1 MATDTAARKK
11 KGIFYGW
18 YMVGAGLILNMWSG
32 SIWTYGFTA
41 FFNPIRSE
49 FKWSSAQTAL
59 AFSFQR
65 LETGLAAPIIGFA
78 LDRIG
83 SRKMMLIGV
92 PIAAL
97 GFFFLSQVTSLWMFY
112 AAFVVIA
119 SGTSMCSLGVVT
131 VAVNNWFRRRR
142 GRALSILAVGMGLS
156 GSGVPLVAMLIAGVG
171 WRMALVVAAVGWLV
185 VGPSIA
191 LVMRHRP
198 ERYGYLPDGD
208 LPKEPVAVSKGAE
221 RIPVIEEYNF
231 TWREAIR
238 TRSFYLMA
246 LIGSTQAV
254 LMSPVF
260 VLEMPYLE
268 SVGYSTSTAALILTA
283 MTLSSL
289 LGRLGLGSLTDFIEP
304 RFVYMMLFALEVVG
318 LVAYS
323 FIGPGSPFLLV
334 LFLVTFPI
342 GYGASTPTRPSML
355 GSYFGRHSFGSI
367 QGLQS
372 LITMWAGIAAP
383 PFAGW
388 VYDTT
393 GSYQTAWLVFAGLAL
408 VSIPLAFLT
417 TRPKLPAHARRKQA
431 EQIAQVAV
439 ESSPGH
445 GRA

>member
-1 MATDTAARKK
+1 MATDTAVQKK

-18 YMVGAGLILNMWSG
+18 YMVGAGVILNMWSG

-65 LETGLAAPIIGFA
+65 LETGLAAPIIGFT

-97 GFFFLSQVTSLWMFY
+97 GFIFLSQVTSLWMFY
-112 AAFVVIA
+112 VAFVVIA

-156 GSGVPLVAMLIAGVG
+156 GSGVPLVAMLIAGIG
-171 WRMALVVAAVGWLV
+171 WRTSLIIMAVGWLV
-185 VGPSIA
+185 IGPSVA
-191 LVMRHRP
+191 MVMRHRP

-208 LPKEPVAVSKGAE
+208 PPKAPVAVSEGSE

-238 TRSFYLMA
+238 TRSFYFMA

-254 LMSPVF
+254 VMSPIF

-283 MTLSSL
+283 MTTSSL
-289 LGRLGLGSLTDFIEP
+289 VGRLVLGSLTDWIEP
-304 RFVYMMLFALEVVG
+304 RFVYMMLFVLEGVG

-323 FIGPGSPFLLV
+323 SIGPGNPFLLV

-372 LITMWAGIAAP
+372 LITMWPGIVAA

-393 GSYQTAWLVFAGLAL
+393 GSYQMAWLYFAAL
-408 VSIPLAFLT
+408 CFVSIPLAYFT
-417 TRPKLPAHARRKQA
+417 TRPKRPGLAPGKQA
-431 EQIAQVAV
+431 KQVA
-439 ESSPGH
+439 EAARGKPSRG
-445 GRA
+445 